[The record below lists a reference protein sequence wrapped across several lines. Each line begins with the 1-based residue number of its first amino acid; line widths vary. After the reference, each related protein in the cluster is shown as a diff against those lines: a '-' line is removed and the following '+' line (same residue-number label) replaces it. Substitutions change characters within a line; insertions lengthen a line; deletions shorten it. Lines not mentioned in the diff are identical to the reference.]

1 MPPVLPVLPPSP
13 SPCLLDATRVLSS
26 SSSAITKKVR
36 VVDVVYNATN
46 NELVRTKTLVKGS
59 IIQVDAAP
67 FRQWYESHYGKTI
80 GRVRADYTPA
90 AMKDTLTEEQLAAR
104 QAESTV
110 ESDIIDQFNT
120 GRLYGTCA
128 FPMSISSLSL
138 SLVSHLRAR
147 GRPYVCTLS
156 DPDSP
161 SLSSLFLSP
170 PRDMCTARISSR
182 PGQVGRCDGYILE
195 GAELDFYLRKL
206 RK

>member
-1 MPPVLPVLPPSP
+1 MGISRASRYKRRDTGGKRPIIIKKRKHELGRQASMTKIGASRVHTVRVRGGNTKFRALR
-13 SPCLLDATRVLSS
+13 LDMGNFSWGS
-26 SSSAITKKVR
+26 ESITKKVR

-120 GRLYGTCA
+120 GRLY
-128 FPMSISSLSL
+128 
-138 SLVSHLRAR
+138 
-147 GRPYVCTLS
+147 
-156 DPDSP
+156 
-161 SLSSLFLSP
+161 
-170 PRDMCTARISSR
+170 ARISSR